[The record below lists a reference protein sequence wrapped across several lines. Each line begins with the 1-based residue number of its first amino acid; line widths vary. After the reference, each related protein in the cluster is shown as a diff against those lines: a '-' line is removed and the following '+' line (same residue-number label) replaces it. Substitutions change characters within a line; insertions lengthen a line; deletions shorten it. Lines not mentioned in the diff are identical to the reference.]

1 MYEQQKFQIVMKK
14 YLKYFVY
21 NTLLILALTF
31 TSCQEEFEPLPETG
45 EPETISATSSTAKL
59 LENASSR
66 DGSFDNIV
74 DGASC
79 FDISF
84 PYTVRVNGVELSID
98 SEEALQLIED
108 IFDEIEDDEDLLEI
122 IFPVTVNLADYAEVT
137 LNNLDELRALA
148 EECIEGGDDD
158 DIECID
164 FKYPIT
170 LYTFDINEVQTGNVV
185 VESDK
190 DLRRFFAGLD
200 EDDLISIDFPVTLI
214 NYDGTEIVVDSN
226 AELANA
232 IELAKEACDEDDD
245 NDYNDDDF
253 EDDRLDICLTA
264 CPWIVKEV
272 ERDAVNLTDQYF
284 EYIMNFSE
292 NGSVTVKDREGNMIT
307 GTWSTRHTDQGT
319 LLKLEFDVLVDFNL
333 EWLVYEVGPHTI
345 KLFSEEGNR
354 IIMKQVC
361 VDDEA
366 GPDTLRE
373 ILRECSWVIKKVFN
387 QGEEIERLIGYEFE
401 FHAENLVTLSNG
413 QNVFEGTW
421 EIVVNDEGR
430 LVMAITMGEE
440 PGVSF
445 EWPLREMTNARLKF
459 EIEEI
464 GYELVLQRVCDDQD
478 GDVLEIRNILFGGEW
493 MIALFEQG
501 DMNITEE
508 FAGYTFDF
516 EPEHIVGATLGQ
528 TGPTQ
533 LGLWRVIRNDEGKL
547 KVYLNFGDSAPLG
560 ELTDD
565 WQFVSINE
573 GRLELKSIREDN
585 ATGEAY
591 VETLV
596 FEKL

>member
-1 MYEQQKFQIVMKK
+1 MKK
-14 YLKYFVY
+14 YFKYSVY
-21 NTLLILALTF
+21 STLLILALTF
-31 TSCQEEFEPLPETG
+31 TSCQEEFEPLPQTDEQQ
-45 EPETISATSSTAKL
+45 TIMANSSTAKL
-59 LENASSR
+59 VEYTVSR

-79 FDISF
+79 FDIQF
-84 PYTVRVNGVELSID
+84 PYTVWVNGEELTIE
-98 SEEALQLIED
+98 SEEALQLIEN

-122 IFPVTVNLADYAEVT
+122 IFPVTIKLSDYTEIT
-137 LNNLDELRALA
+137 IGSLEELRELA

-170 LYTFDINEVQTGNVV
+170 LYTFDINEVETGTVTV
-185 VESDK
+185 GSDE
-190 DLRRFFAGLD
+190 DLRKFFSGLE
-200 EDDLISIDFPVTLI
+200 EDDLISIDFPVTLV
-214 NYDGTEIVVDSN
+214 NYDGSEIVVDSN

-232 IELAKEACDEDDD
+232 IERAKETCDEDDD

-253 EDDRLDICLTA
+253 EDDRLDFCLTA

-272 ERDAVNLTDQYF
+272 ERDSQNLTDQYF
-284 EYIMNFSE
+284 EYLMNFSDD
-292 NGSVTVKDREGNMIT
+292 GSVTVKDRNGNIIN
-307 GTWSTRHTDQGT
+307 GLWSTRHTDQGT
-319 LLKLEFDVLVDFNL
+319 KLTLEFDVLVDFNL
-333 EWLVYEVGPHTI
+333 EWFVYEVGPHTI
-345 KLFSEEGNR
+345 KLYTEGGNR
-354 IIMKQVC
+354 IIMKQIC

-373 ILRECSWVIKKVFN
+373 ILKECSWIIKKVYN
-387 QGEEIERLIGYEFE
+387 QGEEIERLIGYEFNFLPE
-401 FHAENLVTLSNG
+401 GVVTLSKG
-413 QNVFEGTW
+413 DIVYQGSW

-430 LVMAITMGEE
+430 LVMAVNIGEE

-445 EWPLREMTNARLKF
+445 EWPLREMANKRLKF

-464 GYELVLQRVCDDQD
+464 GYELVLQRVCEDDQD
-478 GDVLEIRNILFGGEW
+478 GDVMEIRNILFGGEW
-493 MIALFEQG
+493 MVALFEQG
-501 DMNITEE
+501 DMNITQE
-508 FAGYTFDF
+508 FAGYSFDF
-516 EPEHIVGATLGQ
+516 EPEHIVGATLGE

-533 LGLWRVIRNDEGKL
+533 MGLWRVIRNHEGKL
-547 KVYLNFGDSAPLG
+547 KVYLNFGDGAPLG

-585 ATGEAY
+585 ASGEEY
-591 VETLV
+591 IETLV

>member
-1 MYEQQKFQIVMKK
+1 MKK
-14 YLKYFVY
+14 YFKYSVY
-21 NTLLILALTF
+21 STLLILALTF
-31 TSCQEEFEPLPETG
+31 TSCQEEFEPLPQTDEQQ
-45 EPETISATSSTAKL
+45 TIMASSSTAKL
-59 LENASSR
+59 VENTVSK

-79 FDISF
+79 FDIRF
-84 PYTVRVNGVELSID
+84 PYTVKVNGVELTID
-98 SEEALQLIED
+98 SEEGLQLIED

-122 IFPVTVNLADYAEVT
+122 IFPVTIKLADYTELT
-137 LNNLDELRALA
+137 INNLDELRELA
-148 EECIEGGDDD
+148 AECKEGGDDD

-185 VESDK
+185 VESDE
-190 DLRRFFAGLD
+190 DLRKFFSGLD

-214 NYDGTEIVVDSN
+214 NHEGMEIVVDSN

-232 IELAKEACDEDDD
+232 LETAKDACDEDDD

-264 CPWIVKEV
+264 CPWVVKEV
-272 ERDAVNLTDQYF
+272 ERDSQNLTDQYF
-284 EYIMNFSE
+284 EYLMNFSE
-292 NGSVTVKDREGNMIT
+292 DGSVTVKDRNGNVIN
-307 GTWSTRHTDQGT
+307 GEWSTRHTDQGT
-319 LLKLEFDVLVDFNL
+319 KLTLEFDVLVDFNL
-333 EWLVYEVGPHTI
+333 EWFVYEVGPHTI
-345 KLFSEEGNR
+345 KLYSEGGNR
-354 IIMKQVC
+354 IIMKQIC

-373 ILRECSWVIKKVFN
+373 ILSECSWIIKKVFN
-387 QGEEIERLIGYEFE
+387 QGEEIERLIGYEFN
-401 FHAENLVTLSNG
+401 FLAEGVVTLSSG
-413 QNVFEGTW
+413 DIVYQGSW

-430 LVMAITMGEE
+430 LVMAVTMGEE

-445 EWPLREMTNARLKF
+445 EWPLREMANKRLKF
-459 EIEEI
+459 AVEEY
-464 GYELVLQRVCDDQD
+464 GYELVLQRVCEDDQD
-478 GDVLEIRNILFGGEW
+478 GDVMEIRNILFGGEW
-493 MIALFEQG
+493 MVALFEQG
-501 DMNITEE
+501 DMNITQE
-508 FAGYTFDF
+508 FAGYSFDF
-516 EPEHIVGATLGQ
+516 EPEHIVGATLGE

-533 LGLWRVIRNDEGKL
+533 MGLWRVIRNSEGKL
-547 KVYLNFGDSAPLG
+547 KVYLNFGDGAPLG

-585 ATGEAY
+585 ASGEEY
-591 VETLV
+591 IETLV

>member
-1 MYEQQKFQIVMKK
+1 MKK
-14 YLKYFVY
+14 YFKYSVY
-21 NTLLILALTF
+21 STLLILALTF
-31 TSCQEEFEPLPETG
+31 TSCQEEFEPLPQTDEQQ
-45 EPETISATSSTAKL
+45 TIMASSSTAKL
-59 LENASSR
+59 VENTVSK

-79 FDISF
+79 FDIRF
-84 PYTVRVNGVELSID
+84 PYTVKVNGVELTID
-98 SEEALQLIED
+98 SEEGLQLIED

-122 IFPVTVNLADYAEVT
+122 IFPVTIKLADYTELT
-137 LNNLDELRALA
+137 INNLDELRELA
-148 EECIEGGDDD
+148 AECKEGGDDD

-185 VESDK
+185 VESDE
-190 DLRRFFAGLD
+190 DLRKFFSGLD

-214 NYDGTEIVVDSN
+214 NHEGMEIVVDSN

-232 IELAKEACDEDDD
+232 LETAKDACDEDDD

-264 CPWIVKEV
+264 CPWVVKEV
-272 ERDAVNLTDQYF
+272 ERDSQNLTDQYF
-284 EYIMNFSE
+284 EYLMNFSE
-292 NGSVTVKDREGNMIT
+292 DGSVTVKDRNGNVIN
-307 GTWSTRHTDQGT
+307 GEWSTRHTDQGT
-319 LLKLEFDVLVDFNL
+319 KLTLEFDVLVDFNL
-333 EWLVYEVGPHTI
+333 EWFVYEVGPHTI
-345 KLFSEEGNR
+345 KLYSEGGNR
-354 IIMKQVC
+354 IIMKQIC

-373 ILRECSWVIKKVFN
+373 ILSECSWIIKKVFN
-387 QGEEIERLIGYEFE
+387 QGEEIERLIGYEFN
-401 FHAENLVTLSNG
+401 FLAGGVVTLSSG
-413 QNVFEGTW
+413 DIVYQGSW

-430 LVMAITMGEE
+430 LVMAVTMGEE

-445 EWPLREMTNARLKF
+445 EWPLREMANKRLKF
-459 EIEEI
+459 AVEEY
-464 GYELVLQRVCDDQD
+464 GYELVLQRVCEDDQD
-478 GDVLEIRNILFGGEW
+478 GDVMEIRNILFGGEW
-493 MIALFEQG
+493 MVALFEQG
-501 DMNITEE
+501 DMNITQE
-508 FAGYTFDF
+508 FAGYSFDF
-516 EPEHIVGATLGQ
+516 EPEHIVGATLGE

-533 LGLWRVIRNDEGKL
+533 MGLWRVIRNSEGKL
-547 KVYLNFGDSAPLG
+547 KVYLNFGDGAPLG

-585 ATGEAY
+585 ASGEEY
-591 VETLV
+591 IETLV